1 MMKKNIDI
9 SVSTDPVKDFQELV
23 EYAKELQGQA
33 DLLHCDV
40 MDGEFVNART
50 FDAGFVKNLN
60 AQTITMLDVH
70 LMVKEPL
77 QEIEKYASAGA
88 NIITVHYEAFANKN
102 DVLKTLKLIK
112 EKGCLAGISFKPQ
125 TKVNEI
131 KNYLY
136 FVDLVLVMGVE
147 PGASGQEILQNTY
160 RKISELKKLRH
171 ENKYTYKIEV
181 DGGVTDQNSKLLS
194 EMGADILVS
203 GSFVYNAKDRAKAIK
218 KLKK

>member
-1 MMKKNIDI
+1 MMKKYVDV

-40 MDGEFVNART
+40 MDGEFVESKT
-50 FDAGFVKNLN
+50 FDASFVKNLN
-60 AQTITMLDVH
+60 EQTVTMLDVH
-70 LMVKEPL
+70 LMVKEPM
-77 QEIEKYASAGA
+77 QDIEKYSEAGA
-88 NIITVHYEAFANKN
+88 NIITVHYEAFANKKE
-102 DVLKTLKLIK
+102 VLKALKLIK
-112 EKGCLAGISFKPQ
+112 EKGCLAGISFKPK
-125 TKVNEI
+125 TNINEI

-136 FVDLVLVMGVE
+136 FVDVVLVMGVE
-147 PGASGQEILQNTY
+147 PGASGQDMLQSTY
-160 RKISELKKLRH
+160 KKISELKKLRQ
-171 ENKYTYKIEV
+171 ENKYNYKIEV